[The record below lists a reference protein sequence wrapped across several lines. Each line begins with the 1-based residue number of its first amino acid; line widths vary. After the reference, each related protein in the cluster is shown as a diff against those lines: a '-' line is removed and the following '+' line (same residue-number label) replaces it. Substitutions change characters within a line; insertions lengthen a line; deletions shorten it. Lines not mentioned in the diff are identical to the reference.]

1 MAESWPFLALILFLP
16 CFLVLGG
23 IYLWVARRRRRWLGV
38 DLLVLLL
45 ATAFS
50 MVAMHWGFASADRHH
65 GNMWPQ
71 VFATLL
77 AYGAFIAVMAVALP
91 LRLRSTA
98 RTG

>member
-23 IYLWVARRRRRWLGV
+23 IYFWVASRRRLRLGI

-50 MVAMHWGFASADRHH
+50 MVAMYWGFASADRQH

-77 AYGAFIAVMAVALP
+77 AYGAFIAVMAIALP
-91 LRLRSTA
+91 MRLRSTT